1 MYWVV
6 MRQIDRSDGSVLTG
20 HMWLIRA
27 GPHRAPDTLKTTP
40 APRELLYVIYVF
52 KGIGQRDKRQRER
65 NTKSQDLDRLDR
77 FAAAQMVELEL
88 EYNVKNTNKAY
99 IR

>member
-40 APRELLYVIYVF
+40 APRELLNVIYVF
-52 KGIGQRDKRQRER
+52 IGTGQRDKGVRTETRKVR
-65 NTKSQDLDRLDR
+65 
-77 FAAAQMVELEL
+77 
-88 EYNVKNTNKAY
+88 
-99 IR
+99 I